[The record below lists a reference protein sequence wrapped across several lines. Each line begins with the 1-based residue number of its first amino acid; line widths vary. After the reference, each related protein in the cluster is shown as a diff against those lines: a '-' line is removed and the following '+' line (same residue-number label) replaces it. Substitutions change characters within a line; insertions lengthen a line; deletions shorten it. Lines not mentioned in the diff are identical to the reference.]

1 VQGGEEV
8 PDWGVWVIIAIVFA
22 VVEMATTEF
31 FSLFFALGGLVT
43 ALLAVVTE
51 DWVLQTV
58 VFIVASVIFTWRL
71 RPILLR
77 SYLSNE
83 VKTNV
88 ARQAGRVGIVVQEIN
103 NLEAQGQV
111 KVDGELWTARSESG
125 ETIAAGQ
132 RVEVVRI
139 EGVKAIVRTK
149 EE

>member
-1 VQGGEEV
+1 M

-31 FSLFFALGGLVT
+31 FSLFFALGGLVA

>member
-1 VQGGEEV
+1 M

-22 VVEMATTEF
+22 VVEMVTTEF

>member
-1 VQGGEEV
+1 M

-22 VVEMATTEF
+22 VVEMVTTEF
-31 FSLFFALGGLVT
+31 FSLFFALGGLVA

-71 RPILLR
+71 RPLLLR

>member
-1 VQGGEEV
+1 M

-22 VVEMATTEF
+22 VVEMVTTEF

-71 RPILLR
+71 RPLLLR

>member
-22 VVEMATTEF
+22 VVEMVTTEF
-31 FSLFFALGGLVT
+31 FSLFFALGGLVA

>member
-31 FSLFFALGGLVT
+31 FSLFFALGGLVA